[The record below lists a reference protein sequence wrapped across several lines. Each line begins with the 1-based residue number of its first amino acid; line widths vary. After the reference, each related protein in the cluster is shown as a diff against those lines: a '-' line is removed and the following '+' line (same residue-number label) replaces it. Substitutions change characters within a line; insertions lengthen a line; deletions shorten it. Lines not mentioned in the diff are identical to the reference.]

1 MILFLA
7 ISFKMQCIYKT
18 KSQIFIKFI
27 QYATKYCLVLIF
39 YGQYFKDK
47 LFQIM
52 ILTTAVYE
60 IYSLPWPMS
69 EVHLYW
75 LSKEP
80 LVLQDPTPSN

>member
-1 MILFLA
+1 MQQNTVWYWYFMVIILRNR
-7 ISFKMQCIYKT
+7 
-18 KSQIFIKFI
+18 
-27 QYATKYCLVLIF
+27 
-39 YGQYFKDK
+39 

-60 IYSLPWPMS
+60 IYSLPWPMR

-80 LVLQDPTPSN
+80 LALQDPTPSNWPDTLWSGTTQAESSLPTSLT